1 MTTIPI
7 KKLFKSAYK
16 IYFAHTDA
24 AGVVHHSE
32 YIRWLEAARIDFLD
46 EIGCPYTVLQNQKIG
61 LSPIHI
67 DIEYKSPLRY
77 GDKAIVYTQFVDVNK
92 ASIVFFSKITNQ
104 KDQLCTE
111 ATVKLACLDEAQW
124 KITKVPNILAAAIKQ
139 FELK

>member
-7 KKLFKSAYK
+7 QKIFKSAYK

-46 EIGCPYTVLQNQKIG
+46 EIKCPYTVLQDQKIG

-67 DIEYKSPLRY
+67 DIQYKAPLRY

-92 ASIVFFSKITNQ
+92 ASIVVFSKITNQ
-104 KDQLCTE
+104 KDQVCTE

-124 KITKVPNILAAAIKQ
+124 KITKIPQVLIDTITQ